1 MDNVIDMTEIHDA
14 LSHLIGSLSQDPE
27 LKHLKPLAENAE
39 ERCDSLLVDIQ
50 RNFLRGETSTS
61 RVSC

>member
-14 LSHLIGSLSQDPE
+14 LSHLIGSISQDPE

-39 ERCDSLLVDIQ
+39 ER
-50 RNFLRGETSTS
+50 
-61 RVSC
+61 